1 MSETVIKPITE
12 LVKEKAA
19 AIFKKDKKLSKLW
32 YTSDGL
38 IFYRKEA
45 AEFYAT
51 RKKLTVRELTR
62 NQVLKAKTETEKGD
76 KK

>member
-1 MSETVIKPITE
+1 MSETKPMVEKIK
-12 LVKEKAA
+12 LNAA
-19 AIFKKDKKLSKLW
+19 AIFKKNKKLSKLW

-62 NQVLKAKTETEKGD
+62 NEVLKAKTETEKGD